1 MKTINLTEK
10 TSPDGRL
17 HLDIQTG
24 VPGRIVEIVVVINEP
39 AARLKK
45 QYDFRDVIGKLH
57 WKGDALSE
65 QRRLRDEW

>member
-10 TSPDGRL
+10 TLPDGRL
-17 HLDIQTG
+17 RLDIQTG
-24 VPGRIVEIVVVINEP
+24 VSARVVEIVVVINEP
-39 AARLKK
+39 AKGLRKK
-45 QYDFRDVIGKLH
+45 YDFSNVVGKLH

>member
-10 TSPDGRL
+10 TLPDGRL
-17 HLDIQTG
+17 RLDIQTG
-24 VPGRIVEIVVVINEP
+24 VSARVVEIVVVINEP
-39 AARLKK
+39 ANSLRKK
-45 QYDFRDVIGKLH
+45 YDFRNVVGKLH